1 MREAET
7 VLGVLRERGRRGL
20 PVERLYRLLFN
31 PRLYLLA
38 YQRLY
43 ANAGAMTA
51 GVTGETVDGMSLDK
65 IRRIVA
71 VVRAEQWRWTPVKRI
86 HIPKR
91 DGKRRALGLPSFA
104 DKLLAEVIRMLLN
117 AYYDVQFSDCSHGFR
132 PGRGCHTALG
142 EVVDVWN
149 GTHWFIEGDI
159 AQCFDSLDHQV
170 MLETMG
176 EKILDN
182 RFLRL
187 IDGMLKAGYLEDWR
201 WNATLSGVPQ
211 GGIASPIMSN
221 IYLDRLDKF
230 VETQLIPQ
238 YHRGWRRRENPDY
251 ERISRAIR
259 TARQRG
265 DREAARALRR
275 QRRLV
280 PSKDLH
286 DPGYRRLRYCRYA
299 DDILLGFS
307 GPKSEAVQIKQQ
319 LGRFLHDELKLTL
332 SESKTLITHA
342 RTGRARFLGYDIVTW
357 QCDDKLDSR
366 GRRTTNANIGLLVP
380 RDVVAR
386 KCALYMRQGTSWH
399 RPQMLSDH
407 DYSIVSQYQAE
418 YRGIVQYYLLASNVY
433 HLGKLHW
440 VMQTSLLK
448 TLAGKHRSSVA
459 KMARKYKTTIDTP
472 HGPRTALQCVVERGG
487 GRKPLVAQFGGIPL
501 KRQKKTTIVDRSPNL
516 FTTSGNELIG
526 RLLAGRCELCG
537 STTRLEVHHI
547 RKLADLNKPGRNE
560 KPTWIK
566 IMAKRR
572 RKTLI
577 TCTVCHDNIHA
588 GRPTATPK

>member
-1 MREAET
+1 MRA
-7 VLGVLRERGRRGL
+7 
-20 PVERLYRLLFN
+20 PDD
-31 PRLYLLA
+31 P
-38 YQRLY
+38 
-43 ANAGAMTA
+43 
-51 GVTGETVDGMSLDK
+51 
-65 IRRIVA
+65 
-71 VVRAEQWRWTPVKRI
+71 P
-86 HIPKR
+86 R
-91 DGKRRALGLPSFA
+91 DGKRRALGLPSFS

-117 AYYDVQFSDCSHGFR
+117 AYYDVQFSDRSHGFR

-187 IDGMLKAGYLEDWR
+187 IGGMLKAGYLEDWR

-238 YHRGWRRRENPDY
+238 YHRGQRRRENPDY
-251 ERISRAIR
+251 EQMSRAIR
-259 TARQRG
+259 TARKRE

-319 LGRFLHDELKLTL
+319 LGQFLQDELKLKL

-342 RTGRARFLGYDIVTW
+342 HTGRAGFLGYDIVTW
-357 QCDDKLDSR
+357 HCDDKLDSR

-386 KCALYMRQGTSWH
+386 KCALYMRRGKSWH

-440 VMQTSLLK
+440 VMQTPLLK

-487 GRKPLVAQFGGIPL
+487 GRKPLVARFGGIPL
-501 KRQKKTTIVDRSPNL
+501 KRQTKTTIVDRSPNL

-547 RKLADLNKPGRNE
+547 RKLADLNKPTGAAHSS
-560 KPTWIK
+560 P
-566 IMAKRR
+566 
-572 RKTLI
+572 
-577 TCTVCHDNIHA
+577 
-588 GRPTATPK
+588 P

>member
-43 ANAGAMTA
+43 ANSGAMTA

-71 VVRAEQWRWTPVKRI
+71 VVRAEQWRWMPVKRI
-86 HIPKR
+86 YIPKR
-91 DGKRRALGLPSFA
+91 DGKRRALGLPSFS
-104 DKLLAEVIRMLLN
+104 DKLLAEVIRILLN
-117 AYYDVQFSDCSHGFR
+117 AYYDVQFSDRSHGFR

-238 YHRGWRRRENPDY
+238 YHRGQRRRENPDY
-251 ERISRAIR
+251 EQISRAIR
-259 TARQRG
+259 TARKRG

-319 LGRFLHDELKLTL
+319 LGQFLQDELKLKL

-342 RTGRARFLGYDIVTW
+342 HTGRARFLGYDIVTW
-357 QCDDKLDSR
+357 HCDDKLDSR

-380 RDVVAR
+380 RDVVVR
-386 KCALYMRQGTSWH
+386 KCALYMRRGKSWH

-459 KMARKYKTTIDTP
+459 KMARKYKTTIDTRTD
-472 HGPRTALQCVVERGG
+472 HERLCTALWNVAAAGSLWPRS
-487 GRKPLVAQFGGIPL
+487 LVGY
-501 KRQKKTTIVDRSPNL
+501 R
-516 FTTSGNELIG
+516 
-526 RLLAGRCELCG
+526 
-537 STTRLEVHHI
+537 
-547 RKLADLNKPGRNE
+547 
-560 KPTWIK
+560 
-566 IMAKRR
+566 
-572 RKTLI
+572 
-577 TCTVCHDNIHA
+577 
-588 GRPTATPK
+588 

>member
-43 ANAGAMTA
+43 ANSGAMTA
-51 GVTGETVDGMSLDK
+51 GVTGETVDGMSLER

-71 VVRAEQWRWTPVKRI
+71 VVRAEQWRWMPVKRI
-86 HIPKR
+86 YIPKR
-91 DGKRRALGLPSFA
+91 DGKRRALGLPSFS

-117 AYYDVQFSDCSHGFR
+117 AYYDVQFSDRSHGFR

-187 IDGMLKAGYLEDWR
+187 IGGMLKAGYLEDWR

-238 YHRGWRRRENPDY
+238 YHRGQRRRENPDY
-251 ERISRAIR
+251 EQISRAIR

-265 DREAARALRR
+265 DREAVRALRR

-319 LGRFLHDELKLTL
+319 LGRFLHDELKLKL

-342 RTGRARFLGYDIVTW
+342 HTGRARFLGYDVVTW

-386 KCALYMRQGTSWH
+386 KCALYMRRGKSWH

-472 HGPRTALQCVVERGG
+472 HGPRTALHCVVERGG

-537 STTRLEVHHI
+537 SMTRLEVHHI

-560 KPTWIK
+560 KPAWIK
-566 IMAKRR
+566 IMTKRR

>member
-43 ANAGAMTA
+43 VNAGAMTA

-91 DGKRRALGLPSFA
+91 DGKRRALGLPSFS

-117 AYYDVQFSDCSHGFR
+117 EYYDVQFSDRSHGFR

-170 MLETMG
+170 MLEAMG

-238 YHRGWRRRENPDY
+238 YHRGQRRRENPDY
-251 ERISRAIR
+251 EQVSRAIR
-259 TARQRG
+259 TARKRG

-319 LGRFLHDELKLTL
+319 LGQFLQDELKLKL

-342 RTGRARFLGYDIVTW
+342 HTGRARFLGYDIVTW
-357 QCDDKLDSR
+357 HCDDKLDSR

-380 RDVVAR
+380 RDVVVR
-386 KCALYMRQGTSWH
+386 KCALYMRRGKSWH

-501 KRQKKTTIVDRSPNL
+501 KRLKKTTIVDRSPNL

-560 KPTWIK
+560 KPNWIK

>member
-65 IRRIVA
+65 IRRVVA

-86 HIPKR
+86 YIPKR

-117 AYYDVQFSDCSHGFR
+117 AYYDVQFSDRSHGFR

-201 WNATLSGVPQ
+201 WHATLSGVPQ

-230 VETQLIPQ
+230 VEMQLIPQ

-259 TARQRG
+259 AARQRG
-265 DREAARALRR
+265 DREAVRALRR

-319 LGRFLHDELKLTL
+319 LGRFLHDELKLQL

-386 KCALYMRQGTSWH
+386 KCALYMRQGKVWH

-448 TLAGKHRSSVA
+448 TLGA
-459 KMARKYKTTIDTP
+459 P
-472 HGPRTALQCVVERGG
+472 
-487 GRKPLVAQFGGIPL
+487 
-501 KRQKKTTIVDRSPNL
+501 
-516 FTTSGNELIG
+516 
-526 RLLAGRCELCG
+526 
-537 STTRLEVHHI
+537 
-547 RKLADLNKPGRNE
+547 
-560 KPTWIK
+560 
-566 IMAKRR
+566 
-572 RKTLI
+572 
-577 TCTVCHDNIHA
+577 
-588 GRPTATPK
+588 